1 MALKFSKLFDELSVF
16 LSKLLTAKNLAIK
29 DCDQKAKV
37 VSRPSN
43 LMKIENEF
51 FNENN
56 RFEVFTILRK

>member
-37 VSRPSN
+37 VSRSSN
-43 LMKIENEF
+43 
-51 FNENN
+51 
-56 RFEVFTILRK
+56 